1 MNRAEFN
8 GGSIEIIPVTGIGEV
23 CTGESVSEAVL
34 RACKENR
41 ISFRDGDVMVVTHK
55 IVSKAEGR
63 VLSLEDVVPS
73 KFALRAGKHIQKDP
87 RQVEVILSET
97 RRVVKMVR
105 GLIIAETIHGFVCAN
120 AGVDQSNVDKGKVV
134 LLPKSPDRSARRIR
148 EDVKKKTGK
157 EVAVIVSDTFGR
169 PWREGQVDIAIGLA
183 GIEPF
188 SDYRG
193 KTDQYGYE
201 LRATVICTADELA
214 SAAELCMN
222 KLDRV
227 PAVII
232 RGYAYRKNMNV
243 SSRVLSRKPLR
254 DLFR

>member
-34 RACKENR
+34 RACKESR

-73 KFALRAGKHIQKDP
+73 RFALKAGKHIQKDP

-97 RRVVKMVR
+97 RRLVRMVR
-105 GLIIAETIHGFVCAN
+105 GLIIAETSQGFVCAN
-120 AGVDQSNVDKGKVV
+120 AGVDQSNVDMGKLV
-134 LLPKSPDRSARRIR
+134 LLPKYPDKSARRLR
-148 EDVKKKTGK
+148 EDIKKKTGK
-157 EVAVIVSDTFGR
+157 DVAVIISDTFGR
-169 PWREGQVDIAIGLA
+169 PWREGQVDVAIGIA
-183 GIEPF
+183 GLDPF
-188 SDYRG
+188 ADYRG
-193 KTDQYGYE
+193 MRDQYGYD
-201 LRATVICTADELA
+201 LKASVICIADELA

-232 RGYAYRKNMNV
+232 RGYKFKKAENV
-243 SSRVLSRKPLR
+243 
-254 DLFR
+254 